1 VRVGRPSS
9 RKKIVPP
16 ALIVGGLL
24 VALIGLIKPAF
35 FWESGKF
42 QRWMAES
49 GSEWMG
55 RYFMILG
62 GIMIA
67 IGVVVLVV
75 SKRRDP

>member
-1 VRVGRPSS
+1 VS
-9 RKKIVPP
+9 KTKILSP

-24 VALIGLIKPAF
+24 IALLGLIKPAF

-55 RYFMILG
+55 RYFMIIG
-62 GIMIA
+62 GVFIA
-67 IGVVVLVV
+67 IGIALQFLPQ
-75 SKRRDP
+75 RDRK